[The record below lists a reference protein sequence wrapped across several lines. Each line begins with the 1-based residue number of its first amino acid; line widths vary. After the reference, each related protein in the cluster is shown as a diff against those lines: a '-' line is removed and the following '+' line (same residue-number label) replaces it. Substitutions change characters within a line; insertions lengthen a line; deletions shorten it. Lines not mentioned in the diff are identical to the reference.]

1 MQQEGHERQV
11 HRSEELILNPNGFLR
26 HNAELLRACQE
37 TRDTSM
43 AQGSFKYWQQSLIS
57 TTVGLSHALLV
68 EIRRPSASV
77 FLEFMYTG

>member
-1 MQQEGHERQV
+1 
-11 HRSEELILNPNGFLR
+11 
-26 HNAELLRACQE
+26 
-37 TRDTSM
+37 M